1 MMRKLVFIWMGWL
14 ALILG
19 LVSFVG
25 CSKEAEKTEQAA
37 DPNNPLNA
45 EELEDP
51 DAGEISEA
59 TLNLILAIPSPQEAP
74 KMLKDAGAAYD
85 EKLLNP
91 EDRVNKYRGATSQA
105 LNMGVYTA
113 DLSYASVYSKQQTA
127 IRYYKAMS
135 RLAEE
140 LGIGSVFSKRLET
153 RIKNNQDNQ
162 DSLNVIF
169 DDTFRDLNEQLK
181 KTRQERILSLMFAGA
196 WIESAYIATEQ
207 WMANPN
213 PKIKSHILA
222 QQSTL
227 FDLLKLLET
236 QKGAEGVGDIY
247 NQLAA
252 IEPKFGNTDGYAL
265 TELTD
270 EQVREINGQLKKLR
284 KSIVG

>member
-1 MMRKLVFIWMGWL
+1 MRKIVLIGFWWL
-14 ALILG
+14 ALALG
-19 LVSFVG
+19 LVSLVG
-25 CSKEAEKTEQAA
+25 CEKEAEKTEQTTDA
-37 DPNNPLNA
+37 DNPLNN

-51 DAGEISEA
+51 DSGEISEA

-91 EDRVNKYRGATSQA
+91 EDKVNKYRGTASQA

-113 DLSYASVYSKQQTA
+113 NLSYASVYSKQQTA

-140 LGIGSVFSKRLET
+140 LGISSVFSKKLES
-153 RIKNNQDNQ
+153 RIKNNQENQ

-207 WMANPN
+207 WVANPN
-213 PKIKSHILA
+213 PKIKAHILA

-227 FDLLKLLET
+227 VDLLKLLET
-236 QKGAEGVGDIY
+236 QKTAEGVGDIY

-252 IEPKFGNTDGYAL
+252 VEPKFGAADGQMVTD
-265 TELTD
+265 LTD
-270 EQVREINGQLKKLR
+270 AQVKEINAQLKKLR
-284 KSIVG
+284 MNIVG